1 MGLREEVVE
10 MKNEV
15 KAVKSVKEQSLAM
28 ELIQDHKK
36 ANKRMFILNIILI
49 VILCLLVG
57 YIVYLL
63 NDTTVI
69 TDEYTQEITDVENIE
84 SSSINN
90 GGK

>member
-1 MGLREEVVE
+1 MLKDDIMAV
-10 MKNEV
+10 KKEV
-15 KAVKSVKEQSLAM
+15 KNLKEQSLM
-28 ELIQDHKK
+28 LDIVSDYKK

-49 VILCLLVG
+49 AVICLLMG
-57 YIVYLL
+57 YIIYLL

-84 SSSINN
+84 NSSINN